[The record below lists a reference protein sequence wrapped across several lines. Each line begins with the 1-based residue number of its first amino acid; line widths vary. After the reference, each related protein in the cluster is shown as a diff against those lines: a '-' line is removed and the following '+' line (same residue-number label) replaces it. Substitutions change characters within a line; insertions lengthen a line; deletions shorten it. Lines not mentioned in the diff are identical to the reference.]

1 MSSSTELFERLLG
14 VIARLR
20 DPKTG
25 CPWDLEQTHESL
37 KPYLIEEAYEA
48 LDAIDQGKTDKRYL
62 KLSEELGD
70 VLLQVV
76 LHSQI
81 AKDNKEFSIDDVLR
95 NLTEKLI
102 HRHPHVFADLKVSS
116 ARQVTENWE
125 RLKQKEQPDSKNLLA
140 GLPKSMPALL
150 KCHRIGEKVGRVGFD
165 WTDSK
170 EVREKVREELN
181 EFLEADDKVQQRDP
195 AHVKEELGD
204 MLFTLAQLARKMGLN
219 AEDVLMEANDKFC
232 GRFRQIEELSGHKL
246 AEKTPEQLEAYWQQ
260 VKAKEKAATKK
271 SQPK

>member
-1 MSSSTELFERLLG
+1 MSTSAELFERL
-14 VIARLR
+14 VNTIAQLR
-20 DPKTG
+20 DPEKG
-25 CPWDLEQTHESL
+25 CPWDLQQTHETL
-37 KPYLIEEAYEA
+37 KPYLIEEAYET
-48 LDAIDQGKTDKRYL
+48 LDAIDKGKADKRYS
-62 KLSEELGD
+62 KLREELGD

-81 AKDNKEFSIDDVLR
+81 AKDRKEFSIDDVVRGLI
-95 NLTEKLI
+95 EKII
-102 HRHPHVFADLKVSS
+102 HRHPHVFGNAKVSS
-116 ARQVTENWE
+116 AQEVTENWE
-125 RLKQKEQPDSKNLLA
+125 RLKLKEQPTSEGLLA

-181 EFLEADDKVQQRDP
+181 EFLEADEKIQRDP

-219 AEDVLMEANDKFC
+219 AEDVLIEANDKFC

-260 VKAKEKAATKK
+260 VKAKEKSLTR
-271 SQPK
+271 QTPPK